1 MSLVVA
7 AASTRTGCLVGDLVG
22 DDLVGDGDLAGVG
35 AGTGAYFAMCTAA
48 DAVAFVG
55 DGLATLVGEDEDFV
69 GEDEAFVGEAAFVG
83 EDAFVGEGE
92 GLEAFIG
99 EEAFVG
105 DGEAFVGG
113 VVGGVAF
120 FVGEYSVRPGP
131 LYTGGAYPTDGG
143 GIRDMVSAT

>member
-1 MSLVVA
+1 VSLVVA

-55 DGLATLVGEDEDFV
+55 DGLTTFV

-83 EDAFVGEGE
+83 EDAFGGEGE

-143 GIRDMVSAT
+143 GMRDMVSAT

>member
-48 DAVAFVG
+48 EAVAFVG
-55 DGLATLVGEDEDFV
+55 DGLATLVGEDEAFV
-69 GEDEAFVGEAAFVG
+69 GEDEAFVG

-92 GLEAFIG
+92 GLVAFIG

-143 GIRDMVSAT
+143 GLRDIVSAT

>member
-1 MSLVVA
+1 M
-7 AASTRTGCLVGDLVG
+7 
-22 DDLVGDGDLAGVG
+22 AGVG

-143 GIRDMVSAT
+143 GMRDMVSAT

>member
-1 MSLVVA
+1 MRRWRIT
-7 AASTRTGCLVGDLVG
+7 ASTRTGCLVGDLVG

-48 DAVAFVG
+48 EAVAFVG
-55 DGLATLVGEDEDFV
+55 DGLTTFV

-92 GLEAFIG
+92 GMVAFIG

-143 GIRDMVSAT
+143 GMRDMVSAT

>member
-48 DAVAFVG
+48 EAVAFVG
-55 DGLATLVGEDEDFV
+55 DGLATLVGD
-69 GEDEAFVGEAAFVG
+69 DEAFVGEAAFVG

-143 GIRDMVSAT
+143 GMRDMVSAT